1 MEKNPDETLKL
12 KKTCLTSKQ
21 LEKRNE
27 RKKYSN

>member
-1 MEKNPDETLKL
+1 MEKNPDATLKL

-27 RKKYSN
+27 RKK